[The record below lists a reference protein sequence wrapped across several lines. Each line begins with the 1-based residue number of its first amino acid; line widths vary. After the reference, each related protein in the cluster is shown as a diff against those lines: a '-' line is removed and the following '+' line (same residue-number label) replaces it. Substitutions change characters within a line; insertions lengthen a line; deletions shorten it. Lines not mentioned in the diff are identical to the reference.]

1 VQSVVLFNYG
11 INMSYVIQ
19 KCLYKACSVHVSSS
33 S

>member
-1 VQSVVLFNYG
+1 
-11 INMSYVIQ
+11 MSYVIQ